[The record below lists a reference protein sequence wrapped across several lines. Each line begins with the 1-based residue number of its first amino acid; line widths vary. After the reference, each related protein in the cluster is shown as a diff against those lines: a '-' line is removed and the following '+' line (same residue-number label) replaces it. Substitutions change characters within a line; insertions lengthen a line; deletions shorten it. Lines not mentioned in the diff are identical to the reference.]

1 MRVLLLANKHGFPL
15 IRRYSPT
22 NQRLYTVPLQWI
34 VDLYDTGVD
43 YTNEIHHD
51 TYPAITASK
60 CKQQGR
66 PVLVSGA
73 SKGIGTAIAVAF
85 AQAGASAIAIA
96 ARSSLDAVEG
106 AVLDAAKATG
116 RAAPKVLKL
125 LLGVSDGENV
135 ASVACQIEQSFGH
148 LDIHVNNAGRLE
160 AWHSIGNSDPALW
173 WNTWEVN
180 LKGTYLI
187 TRAFLPLLLKGGEKT
202 MININSIG
210 AHLVRPGASAYQ
222 TSKLAILRL
231 AEYLVVEYGAQGLL
245 PIAVQPGAVATEMI
259 LSALPEKYHWNLT
272 HTPELAADTI
282 VWLTQ
287 ERKDWLAGR
296 YLSASWDMPEV
307 MARKDE
313 IVQGDKLKVKLVL

>member
-1 MRVLLLANKHGFPL
+1 M
-15 IRRYSPT
+15 
-22 NQRLYTVPLQWI
+22 
-34 VDLYDTGVD
+34 
-43 YTNEIHHD
+43 
-51 TYPAITASK
+51 
-60 CKQQGR
+60 
-66 PVLVSGA
+66 LVSGA

-96 ARSSLDAVEG
+96 ARSSLDAVES
-106 AVLDAAKATG
+106 AVLDAAKAAG
-116 RAAPKVLKL
+116 HPAPTVLKL
-125 LLGVSDGENV
+125 LLDVSDGENV
-135 ASVACQIEQSFGH
+135 ASVASQIEQTFGH
-148 LDIHVNNAGRLE
+148 LDILVNNAGCLE
-160 AWHSIGNSDPALW
+160 AWHSIGDTDPASW

-180 LKGTYLI
+180 LKGTYLM

-202 MININSIG
+202 IINVNSIG

-231 AEYLVVEYGAQGLL
+231 TEYLVVEYGAQGLL
-245 PIAVQPGAVATEMI
+245 PIAVHPGAVATEMV
-259 LSALPEKYHWNLT
+259 LTALPEKYHGNLT
-272 HTPELAADTI
+272 DTPELSADTI

-313 IVQGDKLKVKLVL
+313 IFQGDKLKVKLVL